1 MYIISGKE
9 LYKLSASILILQ
21 VDMYSLAN
29 KAKLVIVEK
38 QVELQKVKA
47 YTAEI
52 AKDFRFK
59 I

>member
-1 MYIISGKE
+1 
-9 LYKLSASILILQ
+9 
-21 VDMYSLAN
+21 MYSLAN